1 MKFMEKDT
9 NDQTAFEGVNNDI
22 KNFTGSAHSFRIGA
36 EVKPTPEIAIR
47 AGYGITSSPER
58 YYENN
63 VKKTPSTF
71 KRSFAAGLGYS
82 SDGSF
87 FFDLAVRGTR
97 NPVEYIYPYSDYI
110 FDNNNNVISLTPE
123 IRNKQMMWDVV
134 ATLGFR
140 F

>member
-1 MKFMEKDT
+1 MPKWESREQIKEFEQEYKDVSLWTKKEK
-9 NDQTAFEGVNNDI
+9 
-22 KNFTGSAHSFRIGA
+22 
-36 EVKPTPEIAIR
+36 
-47 AGYGITSSPER
+47 
-58 YYENN
+58 N

>member
-1 MKFMEKDT
+1 MSERKRRQEWFKRLKQINAVRHKILINSIKLLMNYIKD
-9 NDQTAFEGVNNDI
+9 
-22 KNFTGSAHSFRIGA
+22 FTGSAHSFRIGA
-36 EVKPTPEIAIR
+36 EVKPTPEIAVR

-82 SDGSF
+82 SHGSF

-97 NPVEYIYPYSDYI
+97 NPVEYI
-110 FDNNNNVISLTPE
+110 
-123 IRNKQMMWDVV
+123 
-134 ATLGFR
+134 
-140 F
+140 